1 MSVCLSIFVLTRLI
15 PLARSLSLIILVVEV
30 EVFSS
35 SSDGQ
40 LSAAAAA
47 RAQLGPAPLVHDGD
61 ELGP

>member
-40 LSAAAAA
+40 LSAAAA